1 MIRAISFL
9 LTFFMSFLSAQA
21 ILPQPTGTMASR
33 AASAEVT
40 EKGALL
46 SPGIAAVA
54 ASEKMAVP
62 AKAGG
67 EAVFEAEDFETAV
80 GVSAL
85 EYITLTSLPESSD
98 GRLQIG
104 SLALAK
110 GQSVSRLNIS
120 RMAFVPAGAEVK
132 KTEFSFSVNG
142 AAHSYT
148 CTVNFTD
155 GKNSAPTLASA
166 TAAALGNSTYSGMPA
181 AGRMAAYDADGD
193 TLFFSL
199 SSYPRHGSVIITDRA
214 AGSYVYIPR
223 DGFSGRDSFS
233 YTVRDEWGERAEG
246 AATVSITVTRRGGRA
261 GFADMSGSVFEG
273 AALRV
278 SDAGIM
284 GGTEVGGKVYFYPD
298 QTVSRSEFIVMAM
311 TAAGISDLPACSAT
325 VFADDGDIPASAKPY
340 IGAAYKLGICDG
352 WIKDGKQ
359 CFLPDEAVSVA
370 EAAVITAGLLE
381 IKTDGATAAWCD
393 EGGVPAWAS
402 AGFGTMKAAGFVG
415 TVPASGARSG
425 LDRRTCAVLMAAI
438 MRYSAAKK

>member
-33 AASAEVT
+33 AASAGVT

-54 ASEKMAVP
+54 ASEKMAVS

-67 EAVFEAEDFETAV
+67 EAAFEAEDFEAAV

-120 RMAFVPAGAEVK
+120 RMAFVPTGAEVK

-155 GKNSAPTLASA
+155 G
-166 TAAALGNSTYSGMPA
+166 
-181 AGRMAAYDADGD
+181 
-193 TLFFSL
+193 
-199 SSYPRHGSVIITDRA
+199 
-214 AGSYVYIPR
+214 
-223 DGFSGRDSFS
+223 
-233 YTVRDEWGERAEG
+233 
-246 AATVSITVTRRGGRA
+246 
-261 GFADMSGSVFEG
+261 
-273 AALRV
+273 
-278 SDAGIM
+278 
-284 GGTEVGGKVYFYPD
+284 
-298 QTVSRSEFIVMAM
+298 
-311 TAAGISDLPACSAT
+311 
-325 VFADDGDIPASAKPY
+325 
-340 IGAAYKLGICDG
+340 
-352 WIKDGKQ
+352 
-359 CFLPDEAVSVA
+359 
-370 EAAVITAGLLE
+370 
-381 IKTDGATAAWCD
+381 
-393 EGGVPAWAS
+393 
-402 AGFGTMKAAGFVG
+402 
-415 TVPASGARSG
+415 
-425 LDRRTCAVLMAAI
+425 
-438 MRYSAAKK
+438 